1 MQKYDVPE
9 TVEMMTRNVLDEYGP
24 KLSQALVRNLGG
36 EAARSELDTLAE
48 PLKKLISAQ
57 PKAKTWLLDAL
68 FSDTFPSQN
77 VGPVEKRMWLQK
89 IMK

>member
-1 MQKYDVPE
+1 VQKHDVSE
-9 TVEMMTRNVLDEYGP
+9 TVGMMTRNAMDEYGP
-24 KLSQALVRNLGG
+24 KLSQALVRNIGG
-36 EAARSELDTLAE
+36 EAARSELDTLAD

-57 PKAKTWLLDAL
+57 PKAKAWLSDAL

-77 VGPVEKRMWLQK
+77 VGPVDKRMWIQK